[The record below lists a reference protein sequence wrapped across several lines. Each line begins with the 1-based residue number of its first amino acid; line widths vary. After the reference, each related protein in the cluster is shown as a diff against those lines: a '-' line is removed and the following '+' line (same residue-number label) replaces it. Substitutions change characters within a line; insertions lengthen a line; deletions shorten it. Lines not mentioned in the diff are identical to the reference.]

1 MAITQNDLRKAATR
15 NIFAKNQQSKT
26 YLQKTGFL
34 CHSHKDREL
43 ALGVQQWLMEHGMH
57 LYIDWQ
63 DTSMPESPDATTAAR
78 IRKIIQGADV
88 FLFLAT
94 NDSMLSRWCPWELG
108 FADGVKRNE
117 QIAVIATSDASGRYY
132 GNEYLQLYR
141 RIDQTTAGGSLSWY
155 QRGSYTP
162 QALANF

>member
-1 MAITQNDLRKAATR
+1 MTISQYDLKIAAAR
-15 NIFAKNQQSKT
+15 NTFARNQSGKG
-26 YLQKTGFL
+26 YLQKSGFL

-43 ALGVQQWLMEHGMH
+43 ALGLQQLLKEQGMD

-63 DTSMPESPDATTAAR
+63 DASMPEEPDAHTAAR
-78 IRKIIQGADV
+78 LRNVIRGADV

-94 NDSMLSRWCPWELG
+94 SNSMSSRWCPWELG

-117 QIAVIATSDASGRYY
+117 QVAVIATRDASGNYY

-141 RIDQTTAGGSLSWY
+141 RIDQSSAGNYLYWY
-155 QRGSYTP
+155 QKGSHSP
-162 QALANF
+162 QTLGSF

>member
-1 MAITQNDLRKAATR
+1 MTISQYALRSAAARNNFAI
-15 NIFAKNQQSKT
+15 NQRGKG

-43 ALGVQQWLMEHGMH
+43 ALGLQQWLKEQGMD

-63 DTSMPESPDATTAAR
+63 DASMPESPDVTTAAR
-78 IRKIIQGADV
+78 IRNVIHSADV

-94 NDSMLSRWCPWELG
+94 SDSMASRWCPWELG
-108 FADGVKRNE
+108 FADGVKPAE
-117 QIAVIATSDASGRYY
+117 QIAIIATRDASGNYY

-141 RIDQTTAGGSLSWY
+141 RIDQSSASNSLYWY
-155 QRGSYTP
+155 QKGSQSP
-162 QALANF
+162 QTLGSF

>member
-1 MAITQNDLRKAATR
+1 MAIGQYDLKRAAAR
-15 NIFAKNQQSKT
+15 NYALNQRTKG

-34 CHSHKDREL
+34 CHSHKDREM
-43 ALGVQQWLMEHGMH
+43 ALGLQQWLKEHGLD

-63 DTSMPESPDATTAAR
+63 DASMPETPDGTTAGR
-78 IRKIIQGADV
+78 IRTMIRNADV

-94 NDSMLSRWCPWELG
+94 SDSLTSRWCPWELG

-117 QIAVIATSDASGRYY
+117 QIAVISTRDGSGNYF

-141 RIDQTTAGGSLSWY
+141 RIDQSAAGGALDWY
-155 QRGSYTP
+155 QKGSYTP
-162 QALANF
+162 QNLGTF

>member
-1 MAITQNDLRKAATR
+1 MTISQYALRSAATR
-15 NIFAKNQQSKT
+15 NTFAKYQRSKG

-43 ALGVQQWLMEHGMH
+43 ALGLQQWLKEQGMD

-63 DTSMPESPDATTAAR
+63 DASMPEQPDGTTAAR
-78 IRKIIQGADV
+78 IRNVIRSADV

-94 NDSMLSRWCPWELG
+94 RDSMCSRWCPWELG
-108 FADGVKRNE
+108 FADGVKHTE
-117 QIAVIATSDASGRYY
+117 QIAIIATRDDFGNYY

-141 RIDQTTAGGSLSWY
+141 RIDQSPAGNLLYWYSKDSQSPQILGS
-155 QRGSYTP
+155 
-162 QALANF
+162 F

>member
-1 MAITQNDLRKAATR
+1 MTISQYDLRSAAAR
-15 NIFAKNQQSKT
+15 NTFAKNQRSKG

-43 ALGVQQWLMEHGMH
+43 ALGLQQWLKEQGMD

-63 DTSMPESPDATTAAR
+63 DASMPEPPDVTTAAC
-78 IRKIIQGADV
+78 IRNVIRGADV

-94 NDSMLSRWCPWELG
+94 SDSIASRWCPWELG
-108 FADGVKRNE
+108 FADGVKQAD
-117 QIAVIATSDASGRYY
+117 QIAIIATRDASGNYY

-141 RIDQTTAGGSLSWY
+141 RIDQSSASNSLYWYPKGSQSSQTL
-155 QRGSYTP
+155 GS
-162 QALANF
+162 F

>member
-1 MAITQNDLRKAATR
+1 MTISQFDLKYAATR
-15 NIFAKNQQSKT
+15 NHMSSQRTKG

-34 CHSHKDREL
+34 CHSHKDRDM
-43 ALGVQQWLMEHGMH
+43 ALGLQQWLKEQGMS

-63 DTSMPESPDATTAAR
+63 DTSMPETPDATTAAR
-78 IRKIIQGADV
+78 IRSVIRSADV

-94 NDSMLSRWCPWELG
+94 SDSRASRWCPWELG

-117 QIAVIATSDASGRYY
+117 QIVVVSTRDSSGNYY

-141 RIDQTTAGGSLSWY
+141 RIDQITAGGALYWY
-155 QRGSYTP
+155 RQGSYTP
-162 QALANF
+162 QNLGTF